1 MAGSPDSVAPRPF
14 EAMRRLASNMV
25 VGRLILLV
33 ILFAGV
39 GVLRTVLRRQ
49 GDACTSEQYYFSTWP
64 EDFWRSG
71 RICRNPV
78 DPLRTGNRLRPL
90 DRDRAHDRHQPRFIG
105 FWPQR
110 FATYHVLLLYAI
122 PQVVLLPLVVMLFGI
137 GPVSKIVFGFSHGIF
152 PVILTTVTGMRSVS
166 PLLLRGAE
174 STGASQ
180 WQLIRHV
187 IFPHMVPTVF
197 AGFRLTMTVT
207 LLGVL
212 LAELFVSI
220 SGIGYYAS
228 VFGQS
233 YDPAPLFALIL
244 TLAFM
249 AIMLNEFVSH
259 SGTAFQPM
267 EAMTHALLQGR
278 EGRLD

>member
-1 MAGSPDSVAPRPF
+1 MANSPSNVSPRPF
-14 EAMRRLASNMV
+14 ESMRQLASNMV
-25 VGRLILLV
+25 VGRLALLV
-33 ILFAGV
+33 ILLLAWEIYAQFFADKAMLAPPSSIISALGPKIFGDPAVFAAIRLTLYELAIAFSLSIIIGLAIGV
-39 GVLRTVLRRQ
+39 SLGL
-49 GDACTSEQYYFSTWP
+49 S
-64 EDFWRSG
+64 DFGRSG
-71 RICRNPV
+71 LLPI
-78 DPLRTGNRLRPL
+78 
-90 DRDRAHDRHQPRFIG
+90 
-105 FWPQR
+105 
-110 FATYHVLLLYAI
+110 VLLLYAI

-249 AIMLNEFVSH
+249 AIMLNEFVRILERRFSRWK
-259 SGTAFQPM
+259 Q
-267 EAMTHALLQGR
+267 
-278 EGRLD
+278 